1 VCNQAAHRNQTAA
14 ENAYGEAAAATRRR
28 ENAEEHL
35 LPAFR
40 FLAKLFDRND
50 KNKKRVQPLDSVS
63 TPPGGGLHVVCA

>member
-1 VCNQAAHRNQTAA
+1 MQAAHRNQAA
-14 ENAYGEAAAATRRR
+14 ADNAYGEAAAAARQR

-50 KNKKRVQPLDSVS
+50 KSRKRVQPLDSVS
-63 TPPGGGLHVVCA
+63 TPPGGDLDVACA